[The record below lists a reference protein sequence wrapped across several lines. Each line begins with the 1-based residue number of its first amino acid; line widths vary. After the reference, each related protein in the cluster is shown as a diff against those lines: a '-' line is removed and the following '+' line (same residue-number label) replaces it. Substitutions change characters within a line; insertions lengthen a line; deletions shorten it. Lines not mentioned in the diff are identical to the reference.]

1 MGSKNLGA
9 LHLATQASIIKTHN
23 NNDNDNTTTNNNDD
37 TNNINTQVGISLKQS
52 P

>member
-9 LHLATQASIIKTHN
+9 LHLATQTSIIKTRN
-23 NNDNDNTTTNNNDD
+23 STTTTTNDNDD
-37 TNNINTQVGISLKQS
+37 NINTQVGISLKQS